1 MKILGFQKFLEGWP
15 YEPENNI
22 RFAFAAD
29 GREVILVRLPMGLE
43 QFELEDRPDG
53 RRIHGMKSLFDFHLA
68 RLNPIPASELDGWH
82 LSAEVCA
89 ELLTEAGLYHQR
101 LRLLVR
107 LKDWTRVE
115 RDTARNLR
123 LIDFIKTHA
132 QYQEDGEQFD
142 EWGPELSR
150 INAVARAMVLLEQC
164 QYGEALHLA
173 RAAMGLKNPPAETA
187 PDCGKLSAALQE
199 SLRDGLPHH
208 PELRTQEESLFL
220 RHADYWTIR
229 HRGHTTCL
237 KATRGLHCLA
247 FLLRHAGREFHVS
260 ELLASLMDTHAAMPG
275 VTANASEGLVVAG
288 LYDGC
293 PRLDAQAKTEY
304 KQRLNELREELH
316 EAEQFNDGVRAAK
329 AQEEMNAIAE
339 HFAAAIGRGGRDRK
353 TSSEAERARCAV
365 TKRIKQAIQRIAE
378 AIPDLGSH
386 LASSIKTGY
395 FCSYNPHP
403 DRPVAWKF

>member
-1 MKILGFQKFLEGWP
+1 
-15 YEPENNI
+15 
-22 RFAFAAD
+22 
-29 GREVILVRLPMGLE
+29 
-43 QFELEDRPDG
+43 
-53 RRIHGMKSLFDFHLA
+53 
-68 RLNPIPASELDGWH
+68 
-82 LSAEVCA
+82 
-89 ELLTEAGLYHQR
+89 
-101 LRLLVR
+101 
-107 LKDWTRVE
+107 
-115 RDTARNLR
+115 
-123 LIDFIKTHA
+123 
-132 QYQEDGEQFD
+132 
-142 EWGPELSR
+142 
-150 INAVARAMVLLEQC
+150 
-164 QYGEALHLA
+164 
-173 RAAMGLKNPPAETA
+173 
-187 PDCGKLSAALQE
+187 
-199 SLRDGLPHH
+199 
-208 PELRTQEESLFL
+208 L

-386 LASSIKTGY
+386 LAGSIKTGY